1 MTGLLFY
8 ANKGRARD
16 DGKKISGKTRNSK
29 KKRQQQIK
37 KYKKKRKTD
46 VSQRRMD
53 LIRLQQQNKVSF
65 FFGNRFSCDS
75 SQGLRNHVGS
85 KSKNKTRGKRLD
97 ITSRAIRWV
106 LFSFCLSLTLS
117 GGY

>member
-1 MTGLLFY
+1 
-8 ANKGRARD
+8 
-16 DGKKISGKTRNSK
+16 
-29 KKRQQQIK
+29 
-37 KYKKKRKTD
+37 
-46 VSQRRMD
+46 MD

-85 KSKNKTRGKRLD
+85 KNKNKSENKNKTRGKRLD